1 MLRER
6 SQIYVMSNNYS
17 NNFNINNSNFNMNN
31 SNININK
38 MNINSIKNRNKK
50 IPKSLHI

>member
-6 SQIYVMSNNYS
+6 SQIYVMSNNY
-17 NNFNINNSNFNMNN
+17 NNNIINNSNSNY

-50 IPKSLHI
+50 IPKSLHV